1 MTKTSSP
8 SEIEVLLQ
16 RLEAQEAEIQHL
28 KALVEPGGNGH
39 EQPERP
45 VRSRRDVLKMA
56 GAAVLG
62 AAGASAM
69 QVIPAQ
75 AANGGNL
82 LIGSNNQGTATTYLF
97 TTGADSFYS
106 QAATTG
112 IGVLG
117 VTLGPGPLGVG
128 VRAFADAAN
137 AIGIQGMGVTTG
149 CVGGQFS
156 GVRAPI
162 NVVPATAAG
171 PPTTTAHSVGD
182 LWTDS
187 AGVIW
192 ACLTAGTPGVFAP
205 LQTGG
210 ANITHFAKVQNTQY
224 HLTANDGKTWVDMDA
239 TNLVL
244 TITPLFNAQAVISIN
259 TDLWTANGGF
269 NQDLGV
275 FISGGAYAGGSIVAW
290 KEAGGPGTFAPN
302 AAFVET
308 TQPMVAGTTYTVKAR
323 WKCNQPQG
331 AATIYAG
338 AGPLA
343 AGAAGG
349 GVAGQISPTRL
360 AAYLVADTPS
370 PAVLTIPANN
380 PSALP
385 PASRPVGPDGR
396 NA

>member
-1 MTKTSSP
+1 MTKTSSL
-8 SEIEVLLQ
+8 SEIDALLQ

-28 KALVEPGGNGH
+28 KAMIEPARNGH
-39 EQPERP
+39 ERPERA
-45 VRSRRDVLKMA
+45 VRSRRDMLKMA

-75 AANGGNL
+75 AANGGPL
-82 LIGSNNQGTATTYLF
+82 LIGSNNTGTATTYLI

-128 VRAFADAAN
+128 VRAFANADN
-137 AIGIQGMGVTTG
+137 AIGIQGMGVNPG
-149 CVGGQFS
+149 CVGGAFT

-162 NVVPATAAG
+162 NLVPAGSAG
-171 PPTTTAHSVGD
+171 PPTTGAHSLGD
-182 LWTDS
+182 LWADS
-187 AGVIW
+187 SGIVW

-205 LQTGG
+205 LQPGG
-210 ANITHFAKVQNTQY
+210 ANITHFVKVMNKQY
-224 HLTANDGKTWVDMDA
+224 NLSGNDGKTWVDMDA

-269 NQDLGV
+269 NQDLGI
-275 FISGGAYAGGSIVAW
+275 FISGGIFGTGTIVAW
-290 KEAGGPGTFAPN
+290 KESGGPGTFSPN

-308 TQPMVAGTTYTVKAR
+308 TQPMIAGTAYTIKAR
-323 WKCNQPQG
+323 WKCNQPEG
-331 AATIYAG
+331 AATIFAG
-338 AGPLA
+338 AGPLPV
-343 AGAAGG
+343 GSAGG

-360 AAYLVADTPS
+360 AVRLVADVPM

-380 PSALP
+380 PSAVP
-385 PASRPVGPDGR
+385 PSSLPVGPDGR

>member
-1 MTKTSSP
+1 
-8 SEIEVLLQ
+8 
-16 RLEAQEAEIQHL
+16 
-28 KALVEPGGNGH
+28 
-39 EQPERP
+39 
-45 VRSRRDVLKMA
+45 
-56 GAAVLG
+56 
-62 AAGASAM
+62 
-69 QVIPAQ
+69 
-75 AANGGNL
+75 
-82 LIGSNNQGTATTYLF
+82 
-97 TTGADSFYS
+97 
-106 QAATTG
+106 
-112 IGVLG
+112 
-117 VTLGPGPLGVG
+117 
-128 VRAFADAAN
+128 
-137 AIGIQGMGVTTG
+137 
-149 CVGGQFS
+149 
-156 GVRAPI
+156 
-162 NVVPATAAG
+162 
-171 PPTTTAHSVGD
+171 
-182 LWTDS
+182 
-187 AGVIW
+187 VIW